1 MDLNLELEIAAAAAQ
16 AARARAEASSN
27 ERPGAT
33 GFAARGAIDM
43 LMSPIDLLTFPV
55 RGVQRLLGQ
64 EVDAPSTMVADLASG
79 LGLNLPPEGM
89 AAESRGERIGEMTG
103 GAIGMLIPGAGLVG
117 GMRAAGGPVARGI
130 AETVRAPFVRNP
142 AGALAAETA
151 AGAGAG
157 YLGYEAEQ
165 AAEDTAIPP
174 ELARFGG
181 ELAGGLGGAGLPA
194 AVGAAGRGASAL
206 MDMIP
211 GVSTV
216 RRVGSQLINPSRA
229 AFERASESLRGRLS
243 GTPEEAIDAL
253 YSDTILDLTSAQR
266 INQPRVLQLEQDI
279 LLRDPVLDAQYR
291 DRRAAAQAQVA
302 DELGAMGEGG
312 TVRDTARAMDEW
324 VQTSRQALEQ
334 TVDDAAQ
341 AAEQAALRAGPRS
354 AEGPADLSAAF
365 REQLEG
371 SYRRVRAEESA
382 LWDDVPDNV
391 MGGTSASV
399 QAYFDAARKATDVR
413 AGQIPADARRFLDP
427 ESPDF
432 FGGSV
437 SAVRM
442 RALMSTLREEAR
454 VARSQGQAFTAMMAD
469 DLADAV
475 ARDLDAIPGVG
486 GPLDA
491 ARSFSRVFNEVYRQ
505 GPVGEVL
512 GTARVGGERVSPEET
527 LSRLLGGQ
535 GERLVAR
542 ASATEAAVGP
552 AAPPGGA
559 SPQAQ
564 TLASDYLRRQFSDV
578 LTPETGDM
586 RLGPAERWVAGRRE
600 TLDRYP
606 ALASLFDA
614 ALAAGRSA
622 QEARKT
628 VEGELAALSRSP
640 AQRLVDAPVHREF
653 QTILNTAQ
661 NPAAEFSELM
671 AIARQAGPEAVDG
684 LRSAATS
691 FLLNGARAR
700 RAGALVLEGGRLNQA
715 LADPRTMDAMSNVFE
730 PEQLARIQR
739 LADELS
745 VFEASQAARGGDAAR
760 LIEPDAVDTILQ
772 LVARVAGA
780 SAARTVTPPGGAT
793 IQNPQIGSQF
803 MRNLAR
809 RLTTDD
815 AEQLLVDAVTKDRAL
830 FEALLTGRQN
840 QQQFDRAAEIVNL
853 WAQSNVSRTTMDID
867 DAMQDFED
875 ALMVPRQ
882 PLRLDVPPP

>member
-1 MDLNLELEIAAAAAQ
+1 
-16 AARARAEASSN
+16 
-27 ERPGAT
+27 
-33 GFAARGAIDM
+33 
-43 LMSPIDLLTFPV
+43 
-55 RGVQRLLGQ
+55 
-64 EVDAPSTMVADLASG
+64 
-79 LGLNLPPEGM
+79 
-89 AAESRGERIGEMTG
+89 
-103 GAIGMLIPGAGLVG
+103 
-117 GMRAAGGPVARGI
+117 MRAAGGPVARGI

-174 ELARFGG
+174 ALARTAG
-181 ELAGGLGGAGLPA
+181 ELAGGLGGAGVPA
-194 AVGAAGRGASAL
+194 TIAAAGRGAANL
-206 MDMIP
+206 MDLTP
-211 GVSTV
+211 GLSLV
-216 RRVGSQLINPSRA
+216 RRIGSQIINPPRA
-229 AFERASESLRGRLS
+229 AFERASTSLRGRLS

-266 INQPRVLQLEQDI
+266 VNQPRILQLEQDI

-302 DELGAMGEGG
+302 DEFGAMGEGG

-354 AEGPADLSAAF
+354 TAGPADLSTAF

-382 LWDDVPDNV
+382 LWDAVPDNV
-391 MGGTSASV
+391 MSGTNSAV
-399 QAYFDAARKATDVR
+399 QGYFDAARMATDVR
-413 AGQIPADARRFLDP
+413 TDQIPAAARRFLDP

-437 SAVRM
+437 GVPEM
-442 RALMSTLREEAR
+442 RALMSALREEAR

-469 DLADAV
+469 DLAEAV
-475 ARDLDAIPGVG
+475 SRDLDAIPGVG

-491 ARSFSRVFNEVYRQ
+491 ARAFSRVFNEVYRQ

-512 GTARVGGERVSPEET
+512 GTTRTGGERVSPEET
-527 LSRLLGGQ
+527 LKRLLGGQ

-586 RLGPAERWVAGRRE
+586 RLDLAQRWVAGRRE

-606 ALASLFDA
+606 ALASLFDD

-622 QEARKT
+622 QETRKT
-628 VEGELAALSRSP
+628 VEGELAALPHSP
-640 AQRLVDAPVHREF
+640 AQRLVDAPVHQEF
-653 QTILNTAQ
+653 QTILANAQ
-661 NPAAEFSELM
+661 NPAFEFSELM
-671 AIARQAGPEAVDG
+671 SIAQQSGPEAVDG

-700 RAGALVLEGGRLNQA
+700 RSGELVLEGSRINQA

-760 LIEPDAVDTILQ
+760 LIEPDGVDNLLQ
-772 LVARVAGA
+772 VAAQALGA
-780 SAARTVTPPGGAT
+780 FGGRKLTPPGGAT
-793 IQNPQIGSQF
+793 IQNPQIGSRF
-803 MRNLAR
+803 MRALAR

-815 AEQLLVDAVTKDRAL
+815 AEQLLVDAVTRDPGLLA
-830 FEALLTGRQN
+830 ALLTGRQN

-853 WAQSNVSRTTMDID
+853 WLQSNVSQTTMDID
-867 DAMQDFED
+867 DAMQDFEE
-875 ALMVPRQ
+875 ALMVRRQ